1 MAIIKPHFYWGP
13 MVQSQRIARKHFAP
27 TTDIRSQQCR
37 RRKLLDVKL
46 RSEETPVEDVES
58 SIQANAEDR
67 HELVTNIAELQIYF
81 RNMFKKSAKIE
92 RKGRI
97 FSDSLYFE
105 NLDVTSELIM
115 NSRWKGALYL

>member
-1 MAIIKPHFYWGP
+1 

-37 RRKLLDVKL
+37 RRKLLEIKPA
-46 RSEETPVEDVES
+46 SEEIPLVDVEVS
-58 SIQANAEDR
+58 TQAIVDDR
-67 HELVTNIAELQIYF
+67 HELVTNIAELQMYF
-81 RNMFKKSAKIE
+81 RNMFKKAAKVE

-115 NSRWKGALYL
+115 NSRWKGDLYL